1 MPSGA
6 KQYTFL
12 SIGECMVELSGG
24 TEGLFRMGF
33 AGDTLNTAW
42 YARAH
47 LSDDWDVAYFTA
59 IGDDRYSKAM
69 SAFLDGNGIS
79 TRLIQTIPGKR
90 PGLYI
95 IHQEAGDRHFTYWRD
110 SSAARLLADD
120 AEHLLNATAN
130 ANAIYFSGI
139 TLAILKPARR
149 EELLS
154 VLEGARENG
163 ALIAFDP
170 NIRPALW
177 PDVAAMREI
186 MTEAA
191 SISSIVLP
199 TFSDDAPFFGDR
211 KPEET
216 VARYLKA
223 GAHEVVVKDGPN
235 PIHVSTGRMSLFV
248 SVEEID
254 DVVDATGAGDAFN
267 GAYLAARLQG
277 QEPEIAARA
286 GSRMAAK
293 VIRHQG
299 ALIPRQ

>member
-1 MPSGA
+1 MPNGA
-6 KQYTFL
+6 KQFTFL

-24 TEGLFRMGF
+24 MDGLFRMGF

-42 YARAH
+42 YARAY
-47 LSDDWDVAYFTA
+47 LLDDWDVAYFTA
-59 IGDDRYSKAM
+59 IGDDRYSRAM
-69 SAFLDGNGIS
+69 AAFLDENGIS
-79 TRLIQTIPGKR
+79 THLIQTIPGKR

-95 IHQEAGDRHFTYWRD
+95 IHQEGGDRHFTYWRD

-120 AEHLLNATAN
+120 AEHLLTATSK

-154 VLEGARENG
+154 VLDGARENG

-186 MTEAA
+186 ITEAA
-191 SISSIVLP
+191 SISNIVLP
-199 TFSDDAPFFGDR
+199 TFSDEAPFFGDR

-223 GAHEVVVKDGPN
+223 GAREVVVKDGAN

-254 DVVDATGAGDAFN
+254 DVIDATGAGDAFN

-299 ALIPRQ
+299 ALISRQ